1 MTKTGTQNRP
11 YTDERLMVH
20 ATFRRPGQHETV
32 MDFNWNDREHVRKFA
47 GISDEVIRSG
57 GSTVLESRQP

>member
-11 YTDERLMVH
+11 YTADRLMVR
-20 ATFRRPGQHETV
+20 AVFRIPGQHETV
-32 MDFNWNDREHVRKFA
+32 MDFNWNNREDVRQFA